1 MQTILFGE
9 FFFQPYF
16 QVVFV
21 LNLKTLGMN
30 LAFMKLISR
39 GVMFDWTV
47 SRMLG
52 IVKLIHHSG
61 WRMRSH
67 KIMRIRVSFDLF
79 VFNCLV
85 FTSNRV
91 PCFICFRHLGLRLSP
106 RWKPMGFR
114 GFVARMVPGMPM
126 SHRQS
131 SRGAHRRVSGGT
143 TRFSSHLT
151 MIGHGLSL
159 QLFEGM

>member
-9 FFFQPYF
+9 KNFQPYF

-39 GVMFDWTV
+39 VMFDWTV

-61 WRMRSH
+61 
-67 KIMRIRVSFDLF
+67 
-79 VFNCLV
+79 
-85 FTSNRV
+85 
-91 PCFICFRHLGLRLSP
+91 
-106 RWKPMGFR
+106 
-114 GFVARMVPGMPM
+114 
-126 SHRQS
+126 
-131 SRGAHRRVSGGT
+131 
-143 TRFSSHLT
+143 
-151 MIGHGLSL
+151 
-159 QLFEGM
+159 

>member
-9 FFFQPYF
+9 KKIQPYF

-39 GVMFDWTV
+39 GVMFDSTV

-61 WRMRSH
+61 
-67 KIMRIRVSFDLF
+67 
-79 VFNCLV
+79 
-85 FTSNRV
+85 
-91 PCFICFRHLGLRLSP
+91 
-106 RWKPMGFR
+106 
-114 GFVARMVPGMPM
+114 
-126 SHRQS
+126 
-131 SRGAHRRVSGGT
+131 
-143 TRFSSHLT
+143 
-151 MIGHGLSL
+151 
-159 QLFEGM
+159 